1 MSEDRADIH
10 MLSGA
15 YALDALDAEQAAAFE
30 RHLDSCPDCRAEV
43 ESFTSAVSH
52 LADDSTEAP
61 PARLRDSVLTSI
73 TQVRPL
79 PPMVPSDSSGDVVSD
94 NPTAVVTLEARRAR
108 RLTTWLAIAAAVL
121 AVATVGAVWRAASLQ
136 GEVSQLTATA
146 AELNA
151 VLTAPDAQTI
161 VQGEATA
168 RATVVMSASEGA
180 AVLLTQGLVA
190 PQGSTYQ
197 VWYVSSAGVA
207 SSAGFVPS
215 TSGTPTV
222 LVGDPTQAAAVGV
235 TLEPA
240 GGSPQPT
247 TDPVIVMELPT
258 SV

>member
-15 YALDALDAEQAAAFE
+15 YALDALDTEQAEAFE

-79 PPMVPSDSSGDVVSD
+79 PPLVPSDPSGDIVSD
-94 NPTAVVTLEARRAR
+94 NPTAVATLEARRAR
-108 RLTTWLAIAAAVL
+108 RLTTWLAVAAAVL
-121 AVATVGAVWRAASLQ
+121 AVATVGAVWRATSLQ

-151 VLTAPDAQTI
+151 VLTAPDARTI
-161 VQGEATA
+161 AQGDATT
-168 RATVVMSASEGA
+168 RATLVVSASEGA

-197 VWYVSSAGVA
+197 VWFVSAAGEA